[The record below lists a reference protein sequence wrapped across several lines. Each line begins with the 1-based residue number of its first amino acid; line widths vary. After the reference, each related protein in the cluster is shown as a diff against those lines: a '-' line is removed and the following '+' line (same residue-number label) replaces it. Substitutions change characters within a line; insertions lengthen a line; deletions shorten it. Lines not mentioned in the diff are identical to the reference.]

1 VRILAALLAVEAAL
15 IWHLLHQPLSPSG
28 LVCWPM
34 ALYTLGWTLYSLWE
48 LAANPRK
55 HRHMARHR

>member
-1 VRILAALLAVEAAL
+1 VRMLAVLLAVEVAL
-15 IWHLLHQPLSPSG
+15 IWNLAHQPLTLQG

-48 LAANPRK
+48 LTAPAKRRHTNPR
-55 HRHMARHR
+55 R